1 MEVGTIK
8 TFSLITAK
16 RYSYYYRYRKVPR
29 MNLGVTKSNPGVNQ
43 NIFLQK
49 ILEACLKCPE
59 HIHGT
64 MVGVRVTIIYFPFMI
79 YVQIQLTLTDKKSQ
93 TKSNIAIIL
102 KLI

>member
-1 MEVGTIK
+1 MKDETIK
-8 TFSLITAK
+8 TFSFITAK

-64 MVGVRVTIIYFPFMI
+64 IFMI
-79 YVQIQLTLTDKKSQ
+79 YV
-93 TKSNIAIIL
+93 
-102 KLI
+102 